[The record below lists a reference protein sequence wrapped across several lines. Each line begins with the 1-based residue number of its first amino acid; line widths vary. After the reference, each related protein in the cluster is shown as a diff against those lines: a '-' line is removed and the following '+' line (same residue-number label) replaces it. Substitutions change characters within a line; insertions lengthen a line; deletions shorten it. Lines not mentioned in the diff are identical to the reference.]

1 MVRLLRPSG
10 LISVTHPRL
19 PPSTNSQVPSGR
31 ATGPSGST
39 NPLAKTRLM
48 LVEISASGKTP
59 SIDST
64 DSLEE
69 WDQIVTAVALESTQ
83 KSAMDGVGWP
93 DDAATIRISP
103 LAEIERSPY
112 HEWQPAI
119 LKRFPLAEW
128 AA

>member
-1 MVRLLRPSG
+1 MAPFESTARPFGYPVVAMVRLLRSSG

-19 PPSTNSQVPSGR
+19 PPSTTSQVPSGR

-48 LVEISASGKTP
+48 LVEISGSGKTP

-69 WDQIVTAVALESTQ
+69 WDQIVTAVALESRQ
-83 KSAMDGVGWP
+83 NL
-93 DDAATIRISP
+93 P
-103 LAEIERSPY
+103 LEALLGQMSRP
-112 HEWQPAI
+112 
-119 LKRFPLAEW
+119 
-128 AA
+128 